1 MSEDDRNTPSR
12 RRVLEASVWIS
23 AGGMAL
29 ALGLPGAAYLAS
41 PLLRENERT
50 WIDLGPLK
58 ELRAVSGP
66 IAVRFHYQ
74 SLSGYVRG
82 RRPGLFWVVPDE
94 TAANG
99 VVVLSPI
106 CSHKGCNVGWSTEE
120 GLFACPCHQ
129 GRFDSGGAVVS
140 GPPDAPLTRVPI
152 EVRDERLFAE
162 LGGAAV

>member
-1 MSEDDRNTPSR
+1 MSDEGRSTPSR

-41 PLLRENERT
+41 PLLREDERV
-50 WIDLGPLK
+50 WVDLGPL
-58 ELRAVSGP
+58 EGLRGASGP
-66 IAVRFHYQ
+66 IAVRFYYE
-74 SLSGYVRG
+74 SRSGYVRA
-82 RRPGLFWVVPDE
+82 RRPGLLWVVPDAS
-94 TAANG
+94 AADG
-99 VVVLSPI
+99 VLVLSPI

-120 GLFACPCHQ
+120 ELFACPCHQ

-152 EVRDERLFAE
+152 EVRDARLFAE
-162 LGGAAV
+162 LGGEPA